1 MREARQTP
9 HGARP
14 NREGV
19 APQGACVPAR
29 RAKPSGRSLE
39 PCSNEWPRGMTV
51 TAATPYRIRLTDLIS
66 LAGPCIRENARAFQL
81 AACCGCRQGSMP
93 DEQISGHKNEK
104 DHGDHAVHGKESC
117 IELAEIIG
125 RDQRMLVE

>member
-1 MREARQTP
+1 MHEARQTP

-29 RAKPSGRSLE
+29 RAKPPGRSLE

-51 TAATPYRIRLTDLIS
+51 AAATPYRIRLTDLIS
-66 LAGPCIRENARAFQL
+66 LAGPRVRKNARAFQC
-81 AACCGCRQGSMP
+81 AACLVSMQGNIFNKVP
-93 DEQISGHKNEK
+93 L
-104 DHGDHAVHGKESC
+104 SC
-117 IELAEIIG
+117 
-125 RDQRMLVE
+125 